1 MENYPKNGR
10 IDTVSKVIDASP
22 QTLYQ
27 AFMDPNSLVK
37 WLPPEG
43 MRGEISFFEP
53 VVGGRFQ
60 LTLTYEDEY
69 ASQGKTT
76 ENSDALEGTFIELL
90 PDKKIVEAGVFESDD
105 SAFAG
110 NMVMTWYFEEV
121 VPGTKVTIIAENVP
135 EGIKKED
142 HIDGLSSTL
151 ENLERFVK
159 TS

>member
-1 MENYPKNGR
+1 MENNPKSGR

-22 QTLYQ
+22 HTLYQ

-37 WLPPEG
+37 WLPPDG
-43 MRGEISFFEP
+43 MRGEIGLFEP

-60 LTLTYEDEY
+60 LTLTYEDEH
-69 ASQGKTT
+69 ATQGKTT
-76 ENSDALEGTFIELL
+76 ENSDSLEGTFFELI
-90 PDKKIVEAGVFESDD
+90 PNQKIVEAGVFESDD
-105 SAFAG
+105 PAFAG

-121 VPGTKVTIIAENVP
+121 EQGAKVTIVAENVP
-135 EGIKKED
+135 KGIKKDD
-142 HIDGLSSTL
+142 HIDGLNSTL